1 MVNRMKKFEEYKEEI
16 YSCSRCGLC
25 QGICPLYKTTG
36 LETVVSR
43 GQFSLLNGILNGN
56 MAFNKKV
63 YKNLDM
69 CLHCDACKSYCPSD
83 IDAEKIITSAKIECY
98 KYAPLS
104 KKLKLFLLNSNI
116 FLKTAGRCVDIARFL
131 GLHNLLS
138 VFHFGSVIKR
148 FLEENVRYKKLKPA
162 RQLGLKVFYF
172 PGCVNTYFNKSILN
186 SMRMLAEK
194 NGFELIIPE
203 GLRCCSVAHL
213 SAGDFE
219 TFYRNAVLNLDMI
232 PDDVDYVVFDC
243 AAYHKAF
250 ELYYDVLNSKKTKIL
265 KNKLIH
271 LNNFIDEQE
280 VYVPSEVK
288 FDKTVSEHIPCHLKD
303 KESIW
308 KAVKKMGFVDN
319 FEKDETHLCCG
330 AAGLFC
336 FEHGKLSKEISKKKA
351 AKLEENAD
359 IVLTSCSS
367 CTLGILQGL
376 SKRGD
381 NIKIYNPVEL
391 LAEQYIKEENLPK

>member
-1 MVNRMKKFEEYKEEI
+1 M
-16 YSCSRCGLC
+16 
-25 QGICPLYKTTG
+25 
-36 LETVVSR
+36 
-43 GQFSLLNGILNGN
+43 LNGILNGN

-116 FLKTAGRCVDIARFL
+116 FLETAGRCVDIARFL
-131 GLHNLLS
+131 GLYNLLS
-138 VFHFGSVIKR
+138 VFPFGSVIKR
-148 FLEENVRYKKLKPA
+148 FLEENVSYKKLKPA
-162 RQLGLKVFYF
+162 RQLGLKVCYF

-243 AAYHKAF
+243 ASCHKAF
-250 ELYYDVLNSKKTKIL
+250 ELYDDVLNSKKTKIL

-351 AKLEENAD
+351 AKLEEKAD

-376 SKRGD
+376 SKRGE